1 VWESSESVS
10 TLPKGVTPLSGVGK
24 RFASRPVSSPT
35 LSPTLSPTAR
45 ASQRVATCHVRVRPP
60 ASRLAN
66 QPNRATRGLLARR
79 AARLAAVVSTFF
91 HHFPPIF
98 TDIPADRSGSQ
109 QWHGPEPGPLAVAT
123 LAPAL
128 EAFTDLEQ
136 PLLLICL
143 LISLIAPLLV
153 VSVLGSVVLR
163 LSGAKRRLR
172 RRRMDGHND
181 GNNHNS
187 NSNSNSNS
195 SPGPTS
201 GHRRRRRSIRRS
213 NAQVGTPATAAAAAA
228 TALATTQGEEAM
240 PIDLTHANDRIDMDV
255 DINMDIDVGVGVG
268 IGGGCSSIGDRE
280 MVEADE
286 DAADRALP
294 LPDSA
299 LEACTMDM

>member
-143 LISLIAPLLV
+143 LVSLIAPLLV

-181 GNNHNS
+181 GNNH

-255 DINMDIDVGVGVG
+255 DINMDIDIGVGVGVG
-268 IGGGCSSIGDRE
+268 GSSIGDRE

-286 DAADRALP
+286 DATDRALP

>member
-1 VWESSESVS
+1 VGK
-10 TLPKGVTPLSGVGK
+10 LGKRFHAPKRVTPLSSVGK

-187 NSNSNSNS
+187 NSNSNS

-268 IGGGCSSIGDRE
+268 VGGGCSSIGDRE